1 MEDLTNVPHW
11 VLSVGNY
18 KITLNSVTLL
28 TTWGLMVFLVVF
40 SVMLTRKIRT
50 VPGGWQTISEMLID
64 GFYGMV
70 IDALGPEIGPK
81 YFPMICVMFIFLVLC
96 NWIGILP
103 YLSEPTKDINTPL
116 GLGIMGFFIA
126 HGTAIKVKGFKQYIK
141 EYFQPI
147 FFMMPLNVVGEIA
160 KVISISFRLFGNIM
174 GGSIIILVVSHLVY
188 QLIIPPFLYGFFGL
202 FVGTV
207 QAFVFTMLTMV
218 YISVQIR

>member
-1 MEDLTNVPHW
+1 MEDLTYVPHW
-11 VLSVGNY
+11 VLNVGNY

-28 TTWGLMVFLVVF
+28 TTWGIMVALVVF
-40 SVMLTRKIRT
+40 SVLLTKKIKT
-50 VPGGWQTISEMLID
+50 VPGGWQTISEILID
-64 GFYGMV
+64 AFYEMV
-70 IDALGPEIGPK
+70 MDALGPEVGKK
-81 YFPMICVMFIFLVLC
+81 YFPMICIMFIFLVLC

-103 YLSEPTKDINTPL
+103 YMSEPTKDINTPL

-188 QLIIPPFLYGFFGL
+188 QLILPPFLYGFFGL

>member
-1 MEDLTNVPHW
+1 MEDLTYIPHW
-11 VLSVGNY
+11 IINLGKY

-40 SVMLTRKIRT
+40 SVLLTKRIRT

-64 GFYGMV
+64 GFYDMV
-70 IDALGPEIGPK
+70 IDALGPEMGEK
-81 YFPMICVMFIFLVLC
+81 YFPMIVIMFIFLVLC

-103 YLSEPTKDINTPL
+103 YMSEPTKDINTPL

-188 QLIIPPFLYGFFGL
+188 QLILPPFLYGFFGL

>member
-11 VLSVGNY
+11 VLNVGNY

-28 TTWGLMVFLVVF
+28 TTWGLMVFLVIF

-50 VPGGWQTISEMLID
+50 VPGGWQIISEMLID

-70 IDALGPEIGPK
+70 IDALGPEIGPR
-81 YFPMICVMFIFLVLC
+81 YFPMICIMFIFLVLC

>member
-1 MEDLTNVPHW
+1 MENLTYIPHW
-11 VLSVGNY
+11 VLKFGNF

-28 TTWGLMVFLVVF
+28 TTWGIMVALVIF
-40 SVMLTRKIRT
+40 SLMLTKRIKK
-50 VPGGWQTISEMLID
+50 VPGGWQTVSE
-64 GFYGMV
+64 
-70 IDALGPEIGPK
+70 ALGPELGEK
-81 YFPMICVMFIFLVLC
+81 YFPMICVMFIFLVIC
-96 NWIGILP
+96 NWIGIIP
-103 YLSEPTKDINTPL
+103 YMEEPTKDLNTPL

-126 HGTAIKVKGFKQYIK
+126 HGTAIKVKGIKQYIK
-141 EYFQPI
+141 EYFEPI
-147 FFMMPLNVVGEIA
+147 FFMMPLNLVGEIA

-218 YISVQIR
+218 YISVQIK

>member
-28 TTWGLMVFLVVF
+28 TTWGIMVLLVVF
-40 SVMLTRKIRT
+40 SVVLSRKVRT
-50 VPGGWQTISEMLID
+50 VPGGWQTISELLID

-81 YFPMICVMFIFLVLC
+81 YFPMICVMFIFLLLC

-103 YLSEPTKDINTPL
+103 YMSEPTKDINTPL

-126 HGTAIKVKGFKQYIK
+126 HGTGIKVKGFKQYVK

-188 QLIIPPFLYGFFGL
+188 QLILPPFLYGFFGL

-218 YISVQIR
+218 YISVQIK

>member
-28 TTWGLMVFLVVF
+28 TTWGIMVLLVVF
-40 SVMLTRKIRT
+40 SVVLSRKIRT
-50 VPGGWQTISEMLID
+50 VPGGWQTISELLID

-81 YFPMICVMFIFLVLC
+81 YFPMICVMFIFLLLC

-103 YLSEPTKDINTPL
+103 YMSEPTKDINTPL

-126 HGTAIKVKGFKQYIK
+126 HGTGIKVKGFKQYVK

-188 QLIIPPFLYGFFGL
+188 QLILPPFLYGFFGL

-218 YISVQIR
+218 YISVQIK

>member
-1 MEDLTNVPHW
+1 
-11 VLSVGNY
+11 
-18 KITLNSVTLL
+18 
-28 TTWGLMVFLVVF
+28 
-40 SVMLTRKIRT
+40 MLAKRIRT
-50 VPGGWQTISEMLID
+50 VPGGWQTISEVLID

-81 YFPMICVMFIFLVLC
+81 YFPMICIMFIFLVLC

-103 YLSEPTKDINTPL
+103 YMSEPTKDINTPL

-126 HGTAIKVKGFKQYIK
+126 HGTAIKVKGIKQYVK

-188 QLIIPPFLYGFFGL
+188 QLILPPFLYGFFGL

>member
-1 MEDLTNVPHW
+1 MEDLTYVPHW
-11 VLSVGNY
+11 VFSVGNY

-28 TTWGLMVFLVVF
+28 TTWGLMALLVVF
-40 SVMLTRKIRT
+40 SIVLAKRIRT
-50 VPGGWQTISEMLID
+50 VPGGWQTISELLID

-70 IDALGPEIGPK
+70 IDALGPEIGPR
-81 YFPMICVMFIFLVLC
+81 YFPMICIMFIFLVLC

-103 YLSEPTKDINTPL
+103 YMSEPTKDINTPL